1 MQTYTDAE
9 LLEWLKSP
17 DERVNDRALR
27 YLYRELYGM
36 IERMVLNNS
45 GSEEAA
51 ADIFQD
57 ALITFYNQLREKEL
71 SLNCSIKTYV
81 YSVCRNLWLMRLRKQ
96 KRETPLQES
105 HESVPVQE
113 SVFDTLV
120 ETEHSALVKEMLNQ
134 LGGDCQQILQYYY
147 FERLRMKKI
156 MQLMSLANEQVAK
169 NKKSR
174 CMKKLRDL
182 VDGQPLF
189 QQLAN
194 AY

>member
-1 MQTYTDAE
+1 MQTHSDVD

-17 DERVNDRALR
+17 DERVNDKALR

-36 IERMVLNNS
+36 IERMVLNNN
-45 GSEEAA
+45 GSESEAA
-51 ADIFQD
+51 DVFQD
-57 ALITFYNQLREKEL
+57 ALISFYNQVRKKDL
-71 SLNCSIKTYV
+71 SLSCTIKTYV
-81 YSVCRNLWLMRLRKQ
+81 YSISRNLWLMRLRKQ
-96 KRETPLQES
+96 KRETPLKES

-113 SVFDTLV
+113 DIFDLLV

-134 LGGDCQQILQYYY
+134 LGGDCQQILQYFY
-147 FERLRMKKI
+147 FERLRMQKI
-156 MQLMSLANEQVAK
+156 MDLMNLANEQVAK

-174 CMKKLRDL
+174 CMKKLREL

>member
-1 MQTYTDAE
+1 MQTYTDAD

-36 IERMVLNNS
+36 IERMVLNNN
-45 GSEEAA
+45 GNEEAA
-51 ADIFQD
+51 ADVFQD
-57 ALITFYNQLREKEL
+57 ALITFYNQVRDKDL

-81 YSVCRNLWLMRLRKQ
+81 YSICRNLWLMRLRKQ

-113 SVFDTLV
+113 SIFDHLV
-120 ETEHSALVKEMLNQ
+120 ETEHSALVKEMLDQ

-147 FERLRMKKI
+147 FERLRMNKI
-156 MQLMSLANEQVAK
+156 MQLMNLANEQVAK

-174 CMKKLRDL
+174 CMKKLREL